1 MTHPLAALLAGV
13 PRYGTDPDNCEG
25 FIPAPDGPWLDR
37 DEVLAA
43 LSAAP
48 AGVDMEHLELLRGAL
63 LTGRDYVEQW
73 VKNDGGIDHCDIEF
87 RNDLERIDAALALL
101 TVEARIMAALTPAP
115 ADEVRRKAL
124 MEAAAALNARGIRE
138 QEDFGLDR
146 ATQNFFRARDLVR
159 ALIEKDTK

>member
-115 ADEVRRKAL
+115 ADEVRRAAL
-124 MEAAAALNARGIRE
+124 MEKAVDALRTLLIAADAESYADYFNAIEAGHEI
-138 QEDFGLDR
+138 L
-146 ATQNFFRARDLVR
+146 